1 MNQTMFINL
10 KSKLLCSRISKTLL
24 IFILCIIHIGV
35 YAQDVN
41 QQEGTLKISGRITDD
56 KGEPVIGVVIQEI
69 GTNNGVISDLDGN
82 YSIYNVKNNKSKIR
96 ISYTGFKPVEFV
108 VGQKRIYDIILEPDI
123 MGLNEVVVVGYG
135 SQKKESV
142 IGSISTVKP
151 EILQSNQSATL
162 SNSLAGL
169 VAGIVGVQRTGELGQ
184 TNAEFYIRGMSTF
197 SQGNR
202 TPLVLVDGI
211 ERSMDNISAEEI
223 ESFSVLKDAAATAV
237 YGVRGANGAIL
248 IKTKRGTI
256 GKPQVSVKANYG
268 ITTPTKMP
276 KFVKGPK
283 YMEAT
288 NAAYKLSGL
297 PTPYSQEAIDN
308 TRSGVDPDLYPD
320 VNWVDA
326 VMEDY
331 ASNQNVSVDVSG
343 GTERLKY
350 RFIVGVYNEYGM
362 TKTDKSVAWHD
373 DAKYRFQKYNVRS
386 NVDMD
391 ITSSTALSFSVG
403 GFITD
408 KNMPGGGDGSG
419 IISTAMQ
426 APPTMFPIQY
436 STGEFAKS
444 SNGTNAWITATQTG
458 YKRQYNNGVQ
468 SLITLAQDI
477 GKLWD
482 PLTGLSVKGTFS
494 FDTYNYHNTD
504 RYRYPSTYIASGR
517 DNNGDLILTLT
528 NTGDEFL
535 GFSKSSGGNRRIYFE
550 LPLTYDRTFSEMH
563 GVGAMLLF
571 NRDSYVNHDADNAIA
586 AFPNR
591 HQGLAGR
598 FTYNYNQKYFTE
610 FNFGYNGSENFKSGY
625 RYGFFPSFALG
636 WLVSNEKFMQ
646 STSHIISKLKLRGS
660 WGKIGNDNIGGRRF
674 AYVSTINNTGGY
686 EFGYNSQSV
695 YSGLREGAFGIENL
709 TWEISNKTD
718 IGIELGLFNGL
729 NITLDLYKDNRSKIF
744 MQRKTLTETAGYT
757 EMPWANFGKVNN
769 KGIDINID
777 YNKAFSKDFSVSL
790 LGNFTYTTN
799 KVLEDDESENILNSP
814 RSRTGKPMNIPMLF
828 IAERLFQDDDF
839 DADGTLKNGIPE
851 QTFGKVQPGDI
862 KYKDLNNDG
871 KITDEDQTL
880 YGDPLLPK
888 IIYGFGFT
896 INYKNIDFGTI
907 FQGAAQTSLVL
918 DITSDQ
924 NYLIP
929 GSGGMSRGN
938 ILDNVDDRWTPEN
951 SSQNVFWPRL
961 YNLNTGNNNKASTW
975 WQKDASF
982 LRLKN
987 IEIGYTPFKNSK
999 TMRQFKN
1006 TRLFLRGSN
1015 LFYLS
1020 SFKLWDPE
1028 LGGDGYRKYPMNRYT
1043 SLGFELYF

>member
-1 MNQTMFINL
+1 
-10 KSKLLCSRISKTLL
+10 
-24 IFILCIIHIGV
+24 
-35 YAQDVN
+35 
-41 QQEGTLKISGRITDD
+41 
-56 KGEPVIGVVIQEI
+56 
-69 GTNNGVISDLDGN
+69 
-82 YSIYNVKNNKSKIR
+82 
-96 ISYTGFKPVEFV
+96 
-108 VGQKRIYDIILEPDI
+108 
-123 MGLNEVVVVGYG
+123 
-135 SQKKESV
+135 
-142 IGSISTVKP
+142 
-151 EILQSNQSATL
+151 
-162 SNSLAGL
+162 
-169 VAGIVGVQRTGELGQ
+169 
-184 TNAEFYIRGMSTF
+184 
-197 SQGNR
+197 
-202 TPLVLVDGI
+202 
-211 ERSMDNISAEEI
+211 
-223 ESFSVLKDAAATAV
+223 
-237 YGVRGANGAIL
+237 
-248 IKTKRGTI
+248 
-256 GKPQVSVKANYG
+256 
-268 ITTPTKMP
+268 
-276 KFVKGPK
+276 
-283 YMEAT
+283 
-288 NAAYKLSGL
+288 
-297 PTPYSQEAIDN
+297 
-308 TRSGVDPDLYPD
+308 
-320 VNWVDA
+320 
-326 VMEDY
+326 
-331 ASNQNVSVDVSG
+331 
-343 GTERLKY
+343 
-350 RFIVGVYNEYGM
+350 
-362 TKTDKSVAWHD
+362 
-373 DAKYRFQKYNVRS
+373 
-386 NVDMD
+386 
-391 ITSSTALSFSVG
+391 
-403 GFITD
+403 
-408 KNMPGGGDGSG
+408 
-419 IISTAMQ
+419 
-426 APPTMFPIQY
+426 
-436 STGEFAKS
+436 
-444 SNGTNAWITATQTG
+444 
-458 YKRQYNNGVQ
+458 
-468 SLITLAQDI
+468 
-477 GKLWD
+477 
-482 PLTGLSVKGTFS
+482 
-494 FDTYNYHNTD
+494 
-504 RYRYPSTYIASGR
+504 
-517 DNNGDLILTLT
+517 
-528 NTGDEFL
+528 
-535 GFSKSSGGNRRIYFE
+535 
-550 LPLTYDRTFSEMH
+550 
-563 GVGAMLLF
+563 
-571 NRDSYVNHDADNAIA
+571 
-586 AFPNR
+586 
-591 HQGLAGR
+591 
-598 FTYNYNQKYFTE
+598 
-610 FNFGYNGSENFKSGY
+610 
-625 RYGFFPSFALG
+625 
-636 WLVSNEKFMQ
+636 MQ

-718 IGIELGLFNGL
+718 IGIELGLFNSL
-729 NITLDLYKDNRSKIF
+729 NLTLDLYKDNRSKIF

-777 YNKAFSKDFSVSL
+777 YNKAFSKDLSVSL

-839 DADGTLKNGIPE
+839 NADGTLKDGIPE

-896 INYKNIDFGTI
+896 INYKNIDFGAI

-918 DITSDQ
+918 DVTSDQ

-961 YNLNTGNNNKASTW
+961 SNLNTGNNNKASTW

-1043 SLGFELYF
+1043 SVGFELYF